1 MKRCFLFF
9 ILFSLLLI
17 KVSGQDS
24 LSIDTVKTEQK
35 ITANTDTVV
44 KWVDNE
50 KVQLSEKQLNI
61 KPAFKPDP
69 KRAVI
74 YSAIFP
80 GLGQI
85 YNRKYWKL
93 PIIYGGFLGLSYG
106 ITWNGQ
112 YYGDYKDA
120 YNGIVADD
128 FRSDQNFNKW
138 KDMAPSRMRTQDIS
152 DTDAQWLRGQFKRK
166 KDVYRRNRDLCIIGA
181 IGVYAL
187 CMIDAYVDAHL
198 FDFDIS
204 PDLSL
209 KVEPAVMPPTAV
221 SNRSVGL
228 QCSVKF

>member
-1 MKRCFLFF
+1 MKKYILFC
-9 ILFSLLLI
+9 IIFSLLSI
-17 KVSGQDS
+17 KGKGQDTS
-24 LSIDTVKTEQK
+24 RAETAKKEGITSVSDTS
-35 ITANTDTVV
+35 

-50 KVQLSEKQLNI
+50 PI
-61 KPAFKPDP
+61 KLDEELLKSKTKFKPNP
-69 KRAVI
+69 KKAVI

-93 PIIYGGFLGLSYG
+93 PLIYGGFIGLSYG
-106 ITWNGQ
+106 ISWNGQ

-120 YNGIVADD
+120 FSGITAED
-128 FRSDQNFNKW
+128 FRSDANFNKW
-138 KDMAPSRMRTQDIS
+138 KDMAPPGYRTQDIS
-152 DTDAQWLRGQFKRK
+152 DKDAQWLKAQFKRK

-209 KVEPAVMPPTAV
+209 RVEPTVMSPTIA
-221 SNRSVGL
+221 SGRSVGV

>member
-1 MKRCFLFF
+1 MKKYLLFC
-9 ILFSLLLI
+9 IMLSLLST
-17 KVSGQDS
+17 KVKGQDTS
-24 LSIDTVKTEQK
+24 GID
-35 ITANTDTVV
+35 ITKREEAAASVADTS

-50 KVQLSEKQLNI
+50 KIKVDSEKLKI
-61 KPAFKPDP
+61 KDKFKPDP
-69 KRAVI
+69 KKAVI

-80 GLGQI
+80 GLGQM

-106 ITWNGQ
+106 ISWNGQ

-120 YNGIVADD
+120 FNGIAAED
-128 FRSDQNFNKW
+128 FRSDANFNKW
-138 KDMAPSRMRTQDIS
+138 KDMAPSSMRRQDIS
-152 DTDAQWLRGQFKRK
+152 DSDATWLKAQFKRK

-187 CMIDAYVDAHL
+187 CMLDAYVDAHL

-209 KVEPAVMPPTAV
+209 RVEPAVMGPTV
-221 SNRSVGL
+221 VTNRSVGV

>member
-1 MKRCFLFF
+1 M
-9 ILFSLLLI
+9 
-17 KVSGQDS
+17 SGQDS
-24 LSIDTVKTEQK
+24 LSIDTTDAGQAV
-35 ITANTDTVV
+35 ISNTDTVA

-50 KVQLSEKQLNI
+50 KIQLSEKQLNI
-61 KPAFKPDP
+61 KPKFKPDP

-80 GLGQI
+80 GLGQM

-120 YNGIVADD
+120 YSGIVAED
-128 FRSDQNFNKW
+128 FRSDANFNKW
-138 KDMAPSRMRTQDIS
+138 KDMAPSRMRTQNIS
-152 DTDAQWLRGQFKRK
+152 DSDALWLRGQFKRK